1 MNKEDNKM
9 PRETI
14 ASLKAKNAE
23 LETQNR
29 KDKERG
35 KQQNNTKA

>member
-23 LETQNR
+23 LETQN
-29 KDKERG
+29 KKYYDACLKL
-35 KQQNNTKA
+35 